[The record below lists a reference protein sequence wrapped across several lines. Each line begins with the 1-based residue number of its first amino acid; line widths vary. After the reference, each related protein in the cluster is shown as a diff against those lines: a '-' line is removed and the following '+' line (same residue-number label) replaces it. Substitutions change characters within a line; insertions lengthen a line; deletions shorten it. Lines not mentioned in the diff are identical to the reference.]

1 MLWSYTRE
9 QIVKAVLKI
18 AQRKGLIVKKVYSL
32 STGLW
37 ADVLLNNGHII
48 SFKDYEVQEVI
59 NEDLK

>member
-1 MLWSYTRE
+1 MLWNYTRE

-48 SFKDYEVQEVI
+48 SFKDYEVQEEI